1 LGWNPK
7 VAHFM
12 GFFPYVKIQKPKTQW
27 QALQSKWR
35 LSFPPRLEADTWFW
49 KINNP

>member
-27 QALQSKWR
+27 EALQSKWH
-35 LSFPPRLEADTWFW
+35 LSLFTSFGGRYMVLAG
-49 KINNP
+49 